1 MDKKISVYG
10 PVRRSVTHPASHYG
24 FVTSRERRAFPAL
37 RGGIPPDAAGRA
49 GWFCVVFRTFSR
61 PFPGGFPGSIRRCRS
76 GPRMRGWL
84 FLGCAIVLEVAG
96 SLSLKGALSAPGWYA
111 VVVTGYVGAFVLL
124 WATLRTGM
132 PLGVAYGIWGAA
144 GVALTAVMSFFL
156 FAEPVTPLMALGILA
171 IMAGV
176 LCVELGRQAAEKR
189 SGGEA

>member
-10 PVRRSVTHPASHYG
+10 PVCHSVTHRC
-24 FVTSRERRAFPAL
+24 VTLRLCDVTGTGAFPAL
-37 RGGIPPDAAGRA
+37 RGGSQPAATGGA
-49 GWFCVVFRTFSR
+49 GLFCAVFRTLSL

-84 FLGCAIVLEVAG
+84 FLGCAILLEVAG

-124 WATLRTGM
+124 SATLRTGM

-156 FAEPVTPLMALGILA
+156 FAEPVTPLMTLGILA